1 MSDWVDV
8 GRVEELPP
16 GSWRSV
22 DISDGAIVVF
32 NVEGRYYAIEDMCT
46 HDGGELSG
54 GEFEGS
60 EVICPRHGSRFSVIT
75 GEALT
80 PPAYEPVARFP
91 VRVEQGIVQV
101 RDQRLA

>member
-1 MSDWVDV
+1 MSDWLDV
-8 GRVEELPP
+8 GPVEDLPP
-16 GSWRSV
+16 GSWRRV
-22 DISDGAIVVF
+22 DLADEAIVVF
-32 NVEGRYYAIEDMCT
+32 NVDGTYYAIEDVCT

-54 GEFEGS
+54 GEFEGT

-80 PPAYEPVARFP
+80 PPAYEPVAKFP

-101 RDQRLA
+101 NDRRLD

>member
-8 GRVEELPP
+8 APAEELTP

-22 DISDGAIVVF
+22 DIDDMAIVVF
-32 NVEGRYYAIEDMCT
+32 NVDGRYYAIEDMCT

-54 GEFEGS
+54 GTFEDS

-91 VRVEQGIVQV
+91 VRVEQGVVQV
-101 RDQRLA
+101 RDERLD

>member
-1 MSDWVDV
+1 MNDWVDV
-8 GRVEELPP
+8 VRVEELPP

-22 DISDGAIVVF
+22 DIDDGTIVVF
-32 NVEGRYYAIEDMCT
+32 NVDGRYYAIEDMCT

-80 PPAYEPVARFP
+80 PPAYEPVPRFP

>member
-1 MSDWVDV
+1 VSDWVDV

-22 DISDGAIVVF
+22 DIDDGAIVVF
-32 NVEGRYYAIEDMCT
+32 NVDGRYYAIEDMCT

-54 GEFEGS
+54 GDFEGS

-101 RDQRLA
+101 KDQRLA